1 MTSGF
6 HKAEEQTLDKEM
18 YDNGLQRSGRAFAM
32 VDPPIHKPHASLR
45 RTRRYLALIAVAVV
59 TVILVAVL
67 GTIIILNQTPS
78 PKSLLSPSLWTW
90 SQQGAYDSQTPQ
102 EALAANMHLTPCD
115 GAPPQTATVTWL
127 DAGRDYGFAF
137 ISVTCPHQP
146 QPYATVYLALG
157 RDDQLHWTV
166 QAADTL
172 GRRSGDSTSNSTSV
186 SDVPVPAWL
195 PLPSDTYRGDWVSWQ
210 RGSTPPA
217 SVAAWYSS
225 SRTFRTFVFGHVAD
239 PATRPANATS
249 VQVNRKAGWLTEENS
264 VVIVTLPL
272 ADGSTSFFAG
282 IGTASQVE
290 NLAATAFAHMDDVL
304 PPLPR

>member
-6 HKAEEQTLDKEM
+6 HKAEEQALGQET
-18 YDNGLQRSGRAFAM
+18 YDSGLQPTGRP
-32 VDPPIHKPHASLR
+32 VDTVDTPIHKPHVSPR

-59 TVILVAVL
+59 AVILVAVL
-67 GTIIILNQTPS
+67 GTITILNQTPS

-115 GAPPQTATVTWL
+115 GAPPQAATVTWL
-127 DAGRDYGFAF
+127 DAGHDYGFAF

-146 QPYATVYLALG
+146 QPFATIYLALG
-157 RDDQLHWTV
+157 RDDQHHWTI

-172 GRRSGDSTSNSTSV
+172 GRHSENSTSV

-195 PLPSDTYRGDWVSWQ
+195 PLPSDTYSGDWVSWQ

-239 PATRPANATS
+239 PATRPANATP
-249 VQVNRKAGWLTEENS
+249 VQVNRKAGWLMEENS

-304 PPLPR
+304 PPLPH